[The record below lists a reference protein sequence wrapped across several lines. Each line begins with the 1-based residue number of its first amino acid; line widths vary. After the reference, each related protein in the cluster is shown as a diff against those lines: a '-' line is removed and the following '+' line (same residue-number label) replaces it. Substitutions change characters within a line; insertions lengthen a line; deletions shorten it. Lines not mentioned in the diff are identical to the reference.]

1 VFLPSSVTLNSKLP
15 IWICIEEG
23 GDSGDTNSNYTIQ
36 TWSIDQVVILSLFH
50 MVVATTACGI
60 CKSQFIPTQRRFQN
74 LGPKILSFVWG
85 PKTSSRCIRECKG
98 FFLRTWCGLYISICA
113 LHRWR
118 LLRDYPN
125 RFFEYGIFAKVPM
138 LVGDDANEGT
148 GFVTKTLSKWIQRT
162 PRLWNT
168 CNLLPWIRWCG
179 IREQIL
185 LRDVQCK
192 HFTCYHGLLDQL
204 CPISES
210 GSTLPS
216 WQLLDHVLRKK
227 QIFLQT
233 SRTRMGSVPFKD
245 LAKCQF

>member
-1 VFLPSSVTLNSKLP
+1 VINRSGGNIVFVPYGVEFASHNSSPLS
-15 IWICIEEG
+15 EG
-23 GDSGDTNSNYTIQ
+23 FRTWGQRFSLLSEVQRLRAAASG
-36 TWSIDQVVILSLFH
+36 
-50 MVVATTACGI
+50 
-60 CKSQFIPTQRRFQN
+60 K
-74 LGPKILSFVWG
+74 
-85 PKTSSRCIRECKG
+85 CKG
-98 FFLRTWCGLYISICA
+98 YFLRTWCGLYISICA

-125 RFFEYGIFAKVPM
+125 RFFEYGIFVKVPM

-162 PRLWNT
+162 SRLRNA

-185 LRDVQCK
+185 LRDLQCK
-192 HFTCYHGLLDQL
+192 HFTCYYGLLDQL
-204 CPISES
+204 CPVSES

-216 WQLLDHVLRKK
+216 WQLLDHVLHKK
-227 QIFLQT
+227 QIVLQT